1 MCALSIAR
9 SREYVTV
16 KKDLSGLF
24 RKENTMFQAFKL
36 AYRNVGRNKTRSLLS
51 SLAVGIGMALLLLM
65 ASVLEGE
72 MKGALD
78 NTIRLQSG
86 HLQIRPASYEE
97 NKISLKWEDLIANP
111 DQLVQQVKSLSQ
123 VTVATPRLVASSILT
138 VSDESK
144 GVQILGIEPD
154 SAANQP
160 FREGMLSGEFI
171 KADDR
176 EGILVGNVLA
186 DKLHIHV
193 NDKVNLLVTTSNGD
207 VNEQLFTV
215 RGIFTTRTP
224 AYDESTIFMPLAKAQ
239 AITATE
245 NHASTIFVTLQDINQ
260 TDAVAK
266 ALQGNNYKILTWR
279 EQNAFIT
286 QFEDF
291 ANAFFII
298 LYLIVLGIT
307 ATVVT
312 NTLVMAVFERTR
324 EIGILSA
331 IGMKGRGIM
340 AQFLAEAALLA
351 TGGVIGGL
359 IIGGAAVAY
368 FTVYGI
374 YIGDYG
380 LTGVLFEDH
389 IYAHLTLQ
397 NTITLAILTYIITLI
412 ASLYPARLAARLEP
426 VEALH
431 GLGD

>member
-1 MCALSIAR
+1 
-9 SREYVTV
+9 
-16 KKDLSGLF
+16 
-24 RKENTMFQAFKL
+24 MFQAFKL

-51 SLAVGIGMALLLLM
+51 ALAVGVGMALLLLM

-72 MKGALD
+72 MKGALQ

-86 HLQIRPASYEE
+86 HLQVRPASYEE
-97 NKISLKWEDLIANP
+97 GKLSLKWEDLIENP
-111 DQLVQQVKSLSQ
+111 EQVAMQVKSIPQ

-138 VSDESK
+138 VRDESK

-154 SAANQP
+154 SPANQP

-176 EGILVGNVLA
+176 EGILIGNILA
-186 DKLHIHV
+186 DKLGLKV

-245 NHASTIFVTLQDINQ
+245 NHASTIFVTLQDLNQ
-260 TDAVAK
+260 ADAVAQ
-266 ALQGNNYKILTWR
+266 ALKGSNYRILTWR
-279 EQNAFIT
+279 DQNVFIT
-286 QFEDF
+286 QFEDY

-359 IIGGAAVAY
+359 LIGGAAVAY
-368 FTVYGI
+368 FTIYGI

-380 LTGVLFEDH
+380 ISGVLFEDH

-397 NTITLAILTYIITLI
+397 NTLNLAILTYIITLV

>member
-1 MCALSIAR
+1 
-9 SREYVTV
+9 
-16 KKDLSGLF
+16 
-24 RKENTMFQAFKL
+24 MFQAFKL

-51 SLAVGIGMALLLLM
+51 ALAVGIGMALLLLM

-72 MKGALD
+72 MQGALQ

-86 HLQIRPASYEE
+86 HLQVRPASYEE
-97 NKISLKWEDLIANP
+97 GKISLKWEDLIENP
-111 DQLVQQVKSLSQ
+111 DQVAAQIKSLPQ
-123 VTVATPRLVASSILT
+123 VTVATPRLIASTILT
-138 VSDESK
+138 VGDESK
-144 GVQILGIEPD
+144 GVQILGIDPD

-160 FREGMLSGEFI
+160 FREGMISGEFI
-171 KADDR
+171 QTDDR

-186 DKLHIHV
+186 DKLGLKV

-207 VNEQLFTV
+207 VNEQLFTI
-215 RGIFTTRTP
+215 RGIFTTKTP
-224 AYDESTIFMPLAKAQ
+224 SYDENTIFMPLAKAQ

-245 NHASTIFVTLQDINQ
+245 NHASTIFVNLQDLNQ
-260 TDAVAK
+260 ADAVAQ
-266 ALQGNNYKILTWR
+266 ALQGNDYQILTWR
-279 EQNAFIT
+279 DQNAFIT
-286 QFEDF
+286 QFEDY

-368 FTVYGI
+368 FTIYGI

-380 LTGVLFEDH
+380 ISGVLFEDH

-397 NTITLAILTYIITLI
+397 NTINLTILTYIITLI
-412 ASLYPARLAARLEP
+412 ASLYPARLAARMEP

>member
-1 MCALSIAR
+1 
-9 SREYVTV
+9 
-16 KKDLSGLF
+16 
-24 RKENTMFQAFKL
+24 MFQTFKL
-36 AYRNVGRNKTRSLLS
+36 AYRNIGRNKTRSLLS
-51 SLAVGIGMALLLLM
+51 ALAVGIGMALLLLM

-72 MKGALD
+72 MKGALQ

-86 HLQIRPASYEE
+86 HLQVRPASYEE
-97 NKISLKWEDLIANP
+97 GKISLKWEDLIENP
-111 DQLVQQVKSLSQ
+111 DQIAEQIKSLPQ
-123 VTVATPRLVASSILT
+123 VTVATPRLIASTILT
-138 VSDESK
+138 VRDESK
-144 GVQILGIEPD
+144 GVQILGIDPD

-160 FREGMLSGEFI
+160 FRDGMLAGEFI
-171 KADDR
+171 RPDDR

-186 DKLHIHV
+186 DKLGLKV

-207 VNEQLFTV
+207 VNEQLFTI

-224 AYDESTIFMPLAKAQ
+224 GYDESTIFMPLAKAQ

-245 NHASTIFVTLQDINQ
+245 NHASTIFVTLQDLNQ
-260 TDAVAK
+260 ADAVAQ

-279 EQNAFIT
+279 DQNAFIT

-340 AQFLAEAALLA
+340 AQFLAEATLLA

-359 IIGGAAVAY
+359 IIGGALVAY

-380 LTGVLFEDH
+380 ISGVLFEDH
-389 IYAHLTLQ
+389 IYAHLTLE
-397 NTITLAILTYIITLI
+397 NTINLAVLTYIITLI
-412 ASLYPARLAARLEP
+412 ASLYPARLAARMEP

>member
-1 MCALSIAR
+1 M
-9 SREYVTV
+9 TQ
-16 KKDLSGLF
+16 
-24 RKENTMFQAFKL
+24 TFKL
-36 AYRNVGRNKTRSLLS
+36 AFRNIGRNKTRSFLS
-51 SLAVGIGMALLLLM
+51 SLAVGVGMALLLLM
-65 ASVLEGE
+65 VSVLEGE
-72 MKGALD
+72 MKGALQ

-86 HLQIRPASYEE
+86 HLQIRPESYEE
-97 NKISLKWEDLIANP
+97 SKISLKWEDLIANP
-111 DQLVQQVKSLSQ
+111 EQVAEQVKSLSQ
-123 VTVATPRLVASSILT
+123 VTVATPRLIASTILT
-138 VSDESK
+138 IGDESK
-144 GVQILGIEPD
+144 SAQILGIDPD

-160 FREGMLSGEFI
+160 FRDGMLSGEFI
-171 KADDR
+171 HADDR
-176 EGILVGNVLA
+176 EGILIGNILA
-186 DKLHIHV
+186 DKLGVKV
-193 NDKVNLLVTTSNGD
+193 NDKMNLLVTTSNGD
-207 VNEQLFTV
+207 VIEQLFTV

-224 AYDESTIFMPLAKAQ
+224 GYDENTIFMPLAKAQ

-245 NHASTIFVTLQDINQ
+245 NHASTIFVLLQNSDQ
-260 TDAVAK
+260 ADAVAQ
-266 ALQGNNYKILTWR
+266 ALKSNNYKILTWR
-279 EQNAFIT
+279 EQNVFIT
-286 QFEDF
+286 QFEDY
-291 ANAFFII
+291 ANAFFIV

-368 FTVYGI
+368 FTIYGI

-380 LTGVLFEDH
+380 ITGVLFEDR
-389 IYAHLTLQ
+389 IYAHLTLA
-397 NTITLAILTYIITLI
+397 NTINLAIVTYVITLI

>member
-1 MCALSIAR
+1 MIQ
-9 SREYVTV
+9 V
-16 KKDLSGLF
+16 
-24 RKENTMFQAFKL
+24 FKL

-51 SLAVGIGMALLLLM
+51 SLAVGVGMALLLLM
-65 ASVLEGE
+65 VSVLEGE
-72 MKGALD
+72 MTGALQ

-97 NKISLKWEDLIANP
+97 GKISLKWEDMITDP
-111 DQLVQQVKSLSQ
+111 DQVAEQIKSLSQ
-123 VTVATPRLVASSILT
+123 VTVATPRLIASSILT
-138 VSDESK
+138 ISDESK
-144 GVQILGIEPD
+144 GVQILGIDPD

-160 FREGMLSGEFI
+160 FRDGMIAGEFI
-171 KADDR
+171 QADDR
-176 EGILVGNVLA
+176 EGILIGNILAEKLSLGVG
-186 DKLHIHV
+186 
-193 NDKVNLLVTTSNGD
+193 DKVNLLVTTSNGD

-224 AYDESTIFMPLAKAQ
+224 GYDESTIFMPLAKAQ

-245 NHASTIFVTLQDINQ
+245 NHASTLFVLLQNSEQ
-260 TDAVAK
+260 AELVAQ
-266 ALQGNNYKILTWR
+266 AIQSDNYKILTWR
-279 EQNAFIT
+279 EQNVFIT
-286 QFEDF
+286 QFEDY
-291 ANAFFII
+291 ANAFFVV

-380 LTGVLFEDH
+380 VTGVLFEDR

-397 NTITLAILTYIITLI
+397 NTINLAIATYVITLI
-412 ASLYPARLAARLEP
+412 ASLYPARLAARMEP

-431 GLGD
+431 GLGA

>member
-1 MCALSIAR
+1 
-9 SREYVTV
+9 
-16 KKDLSGLF
+16 
-24 RKENTMFQAFKL
+24 MFQAFKL
-36 AYRNVGRNKTRSLLS
+36 AYRNIWRNKTRSLLS

-65 ASVLEGE
+65 VSVLEGE
-72 MKGALD
+72 MQGALQ

-97 NKISLKWEDLIANP
+97 NKISLKWEDLIAEP
-111 DQLVQQVKSLSQ
+111 EQVAAKVKSLPQ
-123 VTVATPRLVASSILT
+123 VTVATPRLSASAILT
-138 VSDESK
+138 LSDESK
-144 GVQILGIEPD
+144 GVQILGIDPE

-160 FREGMLSGEFI
+160 FRDGMLSGEFI
-171 KADDR
+171 TADDR
-176 EGILVGNVLA
+176 EGILVGNILA
-186 DKLHIHV
+186 EKLNLKV

-207 VNEQLFTV
+207 VNEQPFTI

-224 AYDESTIFMPLAKAQ
+224 GYDESTIFMPMAKAQ

-245 NHASTIFVTLQDINQ
+245 NHASSIFVLLQNSEDA
-260 TDAVAK
+260 DAVAQ
-266 ALQGNNYKILTWR
+266 ALQSNNFKILTWR
-279 EQNAFIT
+279 EQNQFVV
-286 QFEDF
+286 QFEDY

-359 IIGGAAVAY
+359 IIGGAIVAY

-380 LTGVLFEDH
+380 ISGVLFEDH

-397 NTITLAILTYIITLI
+397 NTINLAVITYVITLI
-412 ASLYPARLAARLEP
+412 ASLYPARLAARMEP

-431 GLGD
+431 GSGV

>member
-1 MCALSIAR
+1 
-9 SREYVTV
+9 
-16 KKDLSGLF
+16 
-24 RKENTMFQAFKL
+24 MFQAFKL

-51 SLAVGIGMALLLLM
+51 ALAVGVGMALLLLM

-72 MKGALD
+72 MKGALE

-86 HLQIRPASYEE
+86 HLQVRPASYEE
-97 NKISLKWEDLIANP
+97 NKLSLKWEDLIENP
-111 DQLVQQVKSLSQ
+111 DQVAAQVKSLPQ

-138 VSDESK
+138 VGDESK

-154 SAANQP
+154 SPANQP

-176 EGILVGNVLA
+176 EGILVGNILA
-186 DKLHIHV
+186 DKLGLKV

-215 RGIFTTRTP
+215 RGVFTTRTP
-224 AYDESTIFMPLAKAQ
+224 SYDENTIFMPLAKAQ

-245 NHASTIFVTLQDINQ
+245 NHASTIFVTLQDLNQ
-260 TDAVAK
+260 ADAVAQ
-266 ALQGNNYKILTWR
+266 ALKGSNYKILTWR

-331 IGMKGRGIM
+331 IGMKGRSIM

-359 IIGGAAVAY
+359 LIGGAAVAY
-368 FTVYGI
+368 FTIYGI

-380 LTGVLFEDH
+380 ITGVLFEDH

-397 NTITLAILTYIITLI
+397 NTITLAILTYVITLI

>member
-1 MCALSIAR
+1 MI
-9 SREYVTV
+9 
-16 KKDLSGLF
+16 
-24 RKENTMFQAFKL
+24 QAFKL
-36 AYRNVGRNKTRSLLS
+36 AYRNIGRNKTRSLLS
-51 SLAVGIGMALLLLM
+51 SLAVGVGMALLLLM
-65 ASVLEGE
+65 VSVLEGE
-72 MKGALD
+72 MTGALQ

-97 NKISLKWEDLIANP
+97 NKISLKWEDLIEDP
-111 DQLVQQVKSLSQ
+111 EQVAGKIKALPQ
-123 VTVATPRLVASSILT
+123 VTVATPRLSASAILT
-138 VSDESK
+138 ISDESK
-144 GVQILGIEPD
+144 GVQILGIDPE
-154 SAANQP
+154 SEANKP
-160 FREGMLSGEFI
+160 FRDGMLSGEFI

-176 EGILVGNVLA
+176 EGILIGNILA
-186 DKLHIHV
+186 EKLSLKV

-207 VNEQLFTV
+207 INEQLFTI

-224 AYDESTIFMPLAKAQ
+224 GYDESTIFMPLAKAQ
-239 AITATE
+239 AITTTE
-245 NHASTIFVTLQDINQ
+245 NHASTIFVLLQNSEDAE
-260 TDAVAK
+260 AVAQ
-266 ALQGNNYKILTWR
+266 ALQSNNLKILTWR
-279 EQNAFIT
+279 EQNQFVV
-286 QFEDF
+286 QFEDY

-331 IGMKGRGIM
+331 IGMKSGGIM
-340 AQFLAEAALLA
+340 AQFLAEAVLLA

-359 IIGGAAVAY
+359 LIGGAIVAY

-380 LTGVLFEDH
+380 ITGVLFEDR
-389 IYAHLTLQ
+389 IYAHLTLA
-397 NTITLAILTYIITLI
+397 NTVTLAIVTYVITLV
-412 ASLYPARLAARLEP
+412 ASLYPARLAARMEP